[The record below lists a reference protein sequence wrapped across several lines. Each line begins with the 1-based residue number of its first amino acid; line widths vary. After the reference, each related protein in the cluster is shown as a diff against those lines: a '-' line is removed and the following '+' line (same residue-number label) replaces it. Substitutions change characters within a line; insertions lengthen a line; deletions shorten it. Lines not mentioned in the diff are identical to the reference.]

1 MDVRDLEREWRD
13 ALIAKDEDALKRLI
27 HPQFKLV
34 GVRSTGSV
42 AVNLEQWIEAL
53 KRMDI
58 ASLEVR
64 VIECVALENVI
75 VATVDAQWK
84 VRYLGQLIDERV
96 TLPWRELDGTDHWP
110 WFGDAESVTNGRCC
124 RRNASRALIDA
135 RSSGRRDSRI
145 LMTRRYSG
153 HDRATID

>member
-1 MDVRDLEREWRD
+1 MAADTPCMDVSDLEREWRD
-13 ALIAKDEDALKRLI
+13 ALIAKDEEGIRRLI

-34 GVRSTGSV
+34 GIRSTGSV
-42 AVNLEQWIEAL
+42 AVDLEQWIEAL

-64 VIECVALENVI
+64 VTECVALENTI

-96 TLPWRELDGTDHWP
+96 LLTDVWVRVGEG
-110 WFGDAESVTNGRCC
+110 WQVL
-124 RRNASRALIDA
+124 RRH
-135 RSSGRRDSRI
+135 SSPVPAGVKI
-145 LMTRRYSG
+145 G
-153 HDRATID
+153 

>member
-1 MDVRDLEREWRD
+1 MAADAPCMDVRDLERDWRD
-13 ALIAKDEDALKRLI
+13 CLIAKDEAGLRRLI

-42 AVNLEQWIEAL
+42 AVDLEQWIEGL

-64 VIECVALENVI
+64 VIECVALDNAI

-96 TLPWRELDGTDHWP
+96 LLTDVWVRVGDGWQ
-110 WFGDAESVTNGRCC
+110 VV
-124 RRNASRALIDA
+124 RRH
-135 RSSGRRDSRI
+135 SSPVPPGVNIS
-145 LMTRRYSG
+145 
-153 HDRATID
+153 